1 MEASEDGKI
10 NLLLPVRFSASAP
23 SDVVMVV
30 DLVFAS
36 YCLTQ
41 AREKRQREEKDGRKR

>member
-10 NLLLPVRFSASAP
+10 NLLLLPVRFAASAP
-23 SDVVMVV
+23 SDVVVVV

-36 YCLTQ
+36 YCLT
-41 AREKRQREEKDGRKR
+41 